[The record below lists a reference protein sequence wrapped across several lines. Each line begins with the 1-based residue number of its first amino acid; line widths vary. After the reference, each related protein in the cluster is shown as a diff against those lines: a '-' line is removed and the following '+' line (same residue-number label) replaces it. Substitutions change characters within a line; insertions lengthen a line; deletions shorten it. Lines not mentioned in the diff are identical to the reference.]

1 MNKSA
6 AGQQYAKINAQ
17 TGIVDAD
24 PHRLIQ
30 MLYAGALEQISV
42 ARGCIQR
49 EDIAGKGEAI
59 GKAIGIVGGLRD
71 SLDAEPSSES
81 AALSLELAA
90 LYEFV
95 TTKLSDANVR
105 SDIAALDESATVLR
119 ELQDGWNGIRADAV
133 AHFKQS
139 STMA

>member
-71 SLDAEPSSES
+71 SLDAEPNSES